1 VAALDAC
8 RDANNRWLWP
18 ELGEPAPSVR
28 AVYVCATADPT
39 HYVDVTSTIDAGI
52 ASLREH
58 KAYIDGLGTGF
69 DPDAFLR
76 ANAEAAGREAGVA
89 AAVTFTRLTV

>member
-1 VAALDAC
+1 MGSEMC
-8 RDANNRWLWP
+8 IRDR
-18 ELGEPAPSVR
+18 VR
-28 AVYVCATADPT
+28 AVYVCAMADPT
-39 HYVDVTSTIDAGI
+39 HHVDITDTIDAGV

-76 ANAEAAGREAGVA
+76 SNAEASGREVGVP
-89 AAVTFTRLTV
+89 AAVTFTRLEV